1 MEMIE
6 TFLSERGAY
15 VTEFLD
21 KNVDLIIVGQKVAKN
36 ELSTRNSTS
45 QSRVHQIIKAT
56 MGKAK
61 RGSCSVEEIA
71 KRWNIPL
78 YDYKVLLKMCW
89 LPRQKQVESSN
100 AKISQVKKLKAPFI
114 KVEDR
119 SHRYRPEF
127 VELESIPVIDFDVP
141 LPQSPFETWY
151 KKNVSACRKNVS
163 LIPKTCELCF
173 GTYTDLDTHLMS
185 VRHTSAAKDD
195 SLFAGIDS
203 LIARGTTFKQFKE
216 NMEQR
221 KNINN

>member
-1 MEMIE
+1 M
-6 TFLSERGAY
+6 
-15 VTEFLD
+15 TEFLD
-21 KNVDLIIVGQKVAKN
+21 KNVDLIIVGQRVTRN
-36 ELSTRNSTS
+36 ELSTTNSTS

-61 RGSCSVEEIA
+61 YGSCSVEEIG

-78 YDYKVLLKMCW
+78 YDYKVLLKMEW
-89 LPRQKQVESSN
+89 LPRQKQVGSSN
-100 AKISQVKKLKAPFI
+100 TKISQVNKLKAPFI

-127 VELESIPVIDFDVP
+127 VEMKSVPVIDFNVP

-151 KKNVSACRKNVS
+151 KKNVSTHRKKVS
-163 LIPKTCELCF
+163 LIVKTCELCF

-221 KNINN
+221 KNVHN

>member
-1 MEMIE
+1 VEKIK
-6 TFLSERGAY
+6 TFLSECGAR

-21 KNVDLIIVGQKVAKN
+21 KNVDLIIVGQRVTKN
-36 ELSTRNSTS
+36 ELLTPNSTS

-61 RGSCSVEEIA
+61 YGSCSVAEIG

-100 AKISQVKKLKAPFI
+100 TKILQAEKLKAPFI

-119 SHRYRPEF
+119 SRRYRPEF
-127 VELESIPVIDFDVP
+127 VEMKSIPVIDFDAP

-151 KKNVSACRKNVS
+151 KKNVSTCRKKVS
-163 LIPKTCELCF
+163 LIAKTCELCF

-195 SLFAGIDS
+195 SLFVGIDS
-203 LIARGTTFKQFKE
+203 LIARGTTFEQFKE
-216 NMEQR
+216 KMEQR
-221 KNINN
+221 KKRC